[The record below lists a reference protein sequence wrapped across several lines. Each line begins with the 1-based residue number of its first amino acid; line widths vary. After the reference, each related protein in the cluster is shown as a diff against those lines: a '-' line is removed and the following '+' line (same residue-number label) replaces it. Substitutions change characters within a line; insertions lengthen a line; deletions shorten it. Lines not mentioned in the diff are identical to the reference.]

1 MPRNRESIEDEISI
15 VLHKLSSL
23 RRELALVTA
32 EKSKSSSCSYKK
44 RKDALNI
51 AGPLWEAL
59 LKEGDVVKVTGSRAL
74 SYRKVLRIEN
84 GQLIGMSLSMNRRT
98 GELKEHIG
106 EVITCGTNKITHLVG
121 ANNVLLSYKDL

>member
-1 MPRNRESIEDEISI
+1 MTRNRESIEEEISI

-23 RRELALVTA
+23 RRELALVVA

-44 RKDALNI
+44 RKAALNI
-51 AGPLWEAL
+51 AGPLWEAC
-59 LKEGDVVKVTGSRAL
+59 LKEGDVVKVTGSRAS

-121 ANNVLLSYKDL
+121 ANNTLLSYREL